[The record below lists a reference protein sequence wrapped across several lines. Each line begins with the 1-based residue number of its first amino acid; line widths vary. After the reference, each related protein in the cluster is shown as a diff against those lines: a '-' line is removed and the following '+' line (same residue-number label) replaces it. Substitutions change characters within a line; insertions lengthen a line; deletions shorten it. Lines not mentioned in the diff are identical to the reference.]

1 MAKVL
6 FIIYNQ
12 KSVVLLLKDLQEMAD
27 ESKNIFIHNPSLINH
42 VWVFDSVE
50 IKSNRTK
57 LLYKYNNEAEMI
69 SKSFIGMLGIA
80 SCIFVGGPA
89 LAIFYRKFQ
98 GTYVAHMYGHPYKG
112 L

>member
-12 KSVVLLLKDLQEMAD
+12 KSVVLLLKDLQEMAN
-27 ESKNIFIHNPSLINH
+27 ESKTFYNPIFLNH
-42 VWVFDSVE
+42 VWAPNSSE
-50 IKSNRTK
+50 INSNRTK
-57 LLYKYNNEAEMI
+57 LLYKFNNEAEMI

-89 LAIFYRKFQ
+89 LAIFYRKLQ
-98 GTYVAHMYGHPYKG
+98 GTYVSHMYGHPYKG

>member
-12 KSVVLLLKDLQEMAD
+12 KSVVRLLKDLQEMAN
-27 ESKNIFIHNPSLINH
+27 ESKIFYNDSNFSESRLRHYE
-42 VWVFDSVE
+42 SVE
-50 IKSNRTK
+50 IRLNRTA

-69 SKSFIGMLGIA
+69 SRSFIGMLGIA
-80 SCIFVGGPA
+80 SVIFVGGPA
-89 LAIFYRKFQ
+89 MAIFYRKFQ
-98 GTYVAHMYGHPYKG
+98 GTYVAHQYGHPYKG